1 MQPRDNNSFA
11 FCKVFSTISTLAGT
25 FFGRPVALTLFNLTA
40 RAGRQE
46 AGRLGRSGRV
56 SGGLG
61 RARRGLEGL
70 GRPGRG
76 LGGFIRARF
85 LGGFRSRGGLSCFW
99 GALVLVRGRPN
110 NKAPQPPARP
120 PLKSPPALCRTR
132 P

>member
-25 FFGRPVALTLFNLTA
+25 FFGRPVALTLFNLAA

-61 RARRGLEGL
+61 RPWRGLE
-70 GRPGRG
+70 
-76 LGGFIRARF
+76 GFIRARF
-85 LGGFRSRGGLSCFW
+85 LGGLLCSSGALCSW

-120 PLKSPPALCRTR
+120 PLKSPPALCRVR